1 MAVRLY
7 VEEGLAEGGAL
18 ELGPEQTHYLAHVM
32 RLGPGDCVHLFNGRD
47 GEWETV
53 IEKILK
59 KRARVMPRQCRRAQE
74 TLPDLWLLFAPIKRN
89 RIENLV
95 EKATELGV
103 VHLKPVITERT
114 EVKRV
119 NEKRL
124 KAHAIEAAE
133 QTERLSVPEIGAA
146 EPLESV
152 LAAWPAARRLL
163 LCDETGGGPP
173 ILEALAEAGP
183 GSWALL
189 TGPEGGFAPA
199 ELDRLRRLPFIT
211 AASLGPRVLRADT
224 AAVAAMTCWQTVL
237 GDWQRRP
244 SFRFEETPSPKAAGK
259 P

>member
-7 VEEGLAEGGAL
+7 VEEGLAEGGKL

-32 RLGPGDCVHLFNGRD
+32 RLGPGDRIHLFNGRD

-53 IEKILK
+53 IEKVLK
-59 KRARVMPRQCRRAQE
+59 KRTLAVPEKCRRAQE
-74 TLPDLWLLFAPIKRN
+74 TLPDLWSLFAPIKRG
-89 RIENLV
+89 RIENLI
-95 EKATELGV
+95 EKVTELGV

-114 EVKRV
+114 EVKRL
-119 NEKRL
+119 NERRL

-146 EPLESV
+146 EPLESA
-152 LAAWPAARRLL
+152 LADWPAARRLL

-173 ILEALAEAGP
+173 ILEALAEAGS
-183 GSWALL
+183 GLWALL
-189 TGPEGGFAPA
+189 TGPEGGFAPG
-199 ELDRLRRLPFIT
+199 ELERLRRLPFVT

-224 AAVAAMTCWQTVL
+224 AAVAALACWQAVL
-237 GDWQRRP
+237 GDWQGRP
-244 SFRFEETPSPKAAGK
+244 SFRFEATPSPRAAGK